1 MQTITTSAHIE
12 PDTRFRVTPFADR
25 ANPFVSLRIEGD
37 FAEIAL
43 ISSSGTSEALRNL
56 AAAAIEAAGAL
67 DAMTSDASGGDRHGS
82 PELAL

>member
-43 ISSSGTSEALRNL
+43 IASSGTSESLRNL

>member
-1 MQTITTSAHIE
+1 MQSLTTSAHIE

-37 FAEIAL
+37 SIEIAL
-43 ISSSGTSEALRNL
+43 LASAGASEALRNL

-67 DAMTSDASGGDRHGS
+67 DAIATDA
-82 PELAL
+82 PEVTK

>member
-1 MQTITTSAHIE
+1 MKSLTTSAHIE

-37 FAEIAL
+37 SIEIAL
-43 ISSSGTSEALRNL
+43 ISSAGTSTALRNL

-67 DAMTSDASGGDRHGS
+67 DAITTDA
-82 PELAL
+82 PEVTQ